1 MTSSNPNTLIA
12 RPFLRVSGFR
22 LPGKKMVLLH
32 DYRCSPERFPSFSA
46 CEDSSERY
54 LRTPDGARRR
64 NWTALERYESCEGLV
79 GTLLGLGLQ
88 LRPRFSPYGSTR
100 DKFANCTGGSVAQTQ
115 RYRHSEPA
123 GWILAQ

>member
-12 RPFLRVSGFR
+12 RPLFGVSGFR

-32 DYRCSPERFPSFSA
+32 DHRCSPERFPSFSA

-64 NWTALERYESCEGLV
+64 SWTALEGNEPCEGLV
-79 GTLLGLGLQ
+79 GTFLGLGLP
-88 LRPRFSPYGSTR
+88 LRPRFSTYGSTG
-100 DKFANCTGGSVAQTQ
+100 DNFANCTG
-115 RYRHSEPA
+115 
-123 GWILAQ
+123 